1 MPDSITIEHGA
12 SGFIVHVDGTQVGQ
26 LLYRERGDVVEA
38 YSTYV
43 QPEARRHG
51 VALRLV
57 QALVDWAREEE
68 RTIEP
73 TCWYVAKVMK
83 ADPGMAALLA

>member
-26 LLYRERGDVVEA
+26 LLYRQRAYVVDA
-38 YSTYV
+38 YTTYV

-57 QALVDWAREEE
+57 QALVDWAREEGL
-68 RTIEP
+68 RIEP
-73 TCWYVAKVMK
+73 SCWYVAKVMK
-83 ADPGMAALLA
+83 ADPGMAALIA